1 MTHLLESSNLEY
13 LIFSEIAQKKMDSL
27 AKVSLFG
34 FFNWATNY
42 IYWIAFGSASNSF
55 CLLKSNANKL

>member
-1 MTHLLESSNLEY
+1 MFYNTITHLLESSNLEY

-34 FFNWATNY
+34 FFN
-42 IYWIAFGSASNSF
+42 
-55 CLLKSNANKL
+55 